1 MIFIIIEHRLPMV
14 LLIQALK
21 RQQEQQQKRLLTD
34 AMFASFPLLF
44 FLTSFAFDFV
54 NCQRFLL
61 SIVY

>member
-14 LLIQALK
+14 LLIQALN

-44 FLTSFAFDFV
+44 F
-54 NCQRFLL
+54 
-61 SIVY
+61 